1 VRAIQVLA
9 YLAGSVGM
17 GVFGAFNSY
26 TLSLWLTGYTSS
38 YLLISLLG
46 NTRSL
51 EGAVVQPVTGAWSD
65 RTWTGWLGRRRPFI
79 LVGGLVSAVVL
90 AATPAVGRLP
100 VPEALAW
107 LPVEAQRLVP
117 IVGAVFVFTL
127 FQGVMNDSHGALLG
141 DLTEGAAR
149 DRLGALR
156 VVADFVGQV
165 GILVL
170 FFLLWKDGVPDTA
183 FAVAGGLM
191 AAGVLSTVVGVR
203 EPAPRVWTP
212 APREPHPPAAR
223 LRTPGAVGA
232 VFDHYRGAA
241 VFCLVVFFYWA
252 GVNGVLPLV
261 SIYTRDI
268 LGATVG
274 ESQLLPALLLLTT
287 AALAIPMARLGTR
300 YGKRRVIGAGFAIMG
315 AAALVALGITTK
327 QQGAATFVFAG
338 VGNAACQALTL
349 PLMADLVPRRHL
361 GLAVGALAASASLS
375 APFASVAAGVLADAF
390 GPRAIFAMM
399 AAMVC
404 VALALMT
411 AVRTPE
417 ELLRPAA
424 APLA

>member
-1 VRAIQVLA
+1 
-9 YLAGSVGM
+9 
-17 GVFGAFNSY
+17 
-26 TLSLWLTGYTSS
+26 
-38 YLLISLLG
+38 
-46 NTRSL
+46 
-51 EGAVVQPVTGAWSD
+51 
-65 RTWTGWLGRRRPFI
+65 
-79 LVGGLVSAVVL
+79 
-90 AATPAVGRLP
+90 
-100 VPEALAW
+100 
-107 LPVEAQRLVP
+107 
-117 IVGAVFVFTL
+117 
-127 FQGVMNDSHGALLG
+127 
-141 DLTEGAAR
+141 LTEGAAR

-191 AAGVLSTVVGVR
+191 AVGVLSTVVGVR
-203 EPAPRVWTP
+203 EPSPRVWTP
-212 APREPHPPAAR
+212 EPRAAHPPAAR

-232 VFDHYRGAA
+232 VFTRYRGAA
-241 VFCLVVFFYWA
+241 VFCLAVFAYWA

-287 AALAIPMARLGTR
+287 AALALPMARLGTR
-300 YGKRRVIGAGFAIMG
+300 YGKRRVISGGFAIMG

-327 QQGAATFVFAG
+327 QQGAATFIFAG

-349 PLMADLVPRRHL
+349 PFMADLVPRRHM

-375 APFASVAAGVLADAF
+375 APFASVAGGVLADAC

-404 VALALMT
+404 VALVLMT

-417 ELLRPAA
+417 ELLQPAA
-424 APLA
+424 APPA